1 MIKTKTISVLFPVA
15 IIVLLVALAYGNIVF
30 LGRSLNPVLL
40 IPPDDIKLSTGYADI
55 IGTDSA
61 THGWQV
67 DLANPAYLEWPVNI
81 FIGRSLKGG
90 HIPLVLPDQN
100 LGVPLIGQYCHRVL
114 SPYQIVENLFFPRGY
129 NFFLLLRLALAGI
142 FTYLFVRP
150 LCRRKESALLAA
162 VGFGL
167 GSTMVIYSNH
177 EEVSNVAMMLPLLMW
192 ATRALFD
199 RPGIGRGCWLAL
211 ALAMVHTAGQPEIQL
226 YVLFLTFL
234 YGCVRL
240 LSRPA
245 GDRMRPLAYSLAAMI
260 LSGII
265 AAPQIYLFL
274 RFHSEAWTFH
284 PPGGNLGLQSPME
297 RANFLFAFFP
307 KLRQTPWVWSYR
319 TINLL
324 WDWVGGYFGLGLL
337 FLAAAATGRPRRN
350 RREIALFGC
359 YFLFILAKN
368 LGWSPAQMIGIL
380 PFFDQTWT
388 PRWAA
393 ATWSF
398 ALAVLAGLGLDNILD
413 GPPPAAAA
421 AMPTPVVKT
430 GKLSILLANPVFPS
444 ALLFIDIILISVCWR
459 QGIIHWRAEHLRGF
473 VLCNGLLF
481 LLLAAGTFLLW
492 HLLPPPI
499 RSSLR
504 DSVGMIRRAFRE
516 RQLPMIALLSALAAA
531 ALRMIP
537 LKQYFSL
544 SGSSPLENLYLSPS
558 AATVSYLFAAPLFLA
573 ALSGLFLMAASPS
586 RPWSVVFSAV
596 AIPSV
601 IVSGWVQLPP
611 EPLPLIFG
619 GIFILAVAALSVFK
633 ARPRILRVILPS
645 LSFPLFFGLAA
656 FVLATPP
663 VSDPRFNW
671 LIRLHGYYAMIA
683 LAIFSGLRLWVRRGG
698 TGCGW
703 FFLLLVWSEL
713 IVYIPKNHS
722 DRYLLIDGIPFLIAA
737 LTVLG
742 FAVHFRRH
750 TLSGKKLTICILTII
765 IICGATLL
773 IIDRYAPGQLPAS
786 CTPDEPLPY
795 VKYLQDKKRGSIV
808 GFGRVLTPNFAS
820 AHNLLDVRGCVS
832 MNTTA
837 YQFFIENILQ
847 AVPRG
852 TSYSLWFTGDNS
864 PQGGGGTPYASSMR
878 NQIAAFRRAFPFYL
892 LASVRHVI
900 CPPGA
905 LDSLGDEYSKFMRK
919 VYAKEVDI
927 WEIPARPLAY
937 IAHKAD
943 VISMLSNPRL
953 WATTI
958 VNSQDIIRGERV
970 LLEETPSS
978 ILPESD
984 PSSSDSAL
992 LLFGEDPNRFR
1003 IRFYAERP
1011 GYIVVTR
1018 VYTNLLRAYINGEEI
1033 PVLQANGPFIALP
1046 VSGSDQER
1054 VVELTYLSPPA
1065 KTSFEIGFLGLL
1077 SVMGLLLFSALKRK

>member
-1 MIKTKTISVLFPVA
+1 MPISSERIPPPTA
-15 IIVLLVALAYGNIVF
+15 
-30 LGRSLNPVLL
+30 GRSTWP
-40 IPPDDIKLSTGYADI
+40 IPPT
-55 IGTDSA
+55 
-61 THGWQV
+61 W
-67 DLANPAYLEWPVNI
+67 N
-81 FIGRSLKGG
+81 GRSIFLSGG
-90 HIPLVLPDQN
+90 LSRAAIFLSVLPDQN

-199 RPGIGRGCWLAL
+199 RPGIGRACWLAL

-245 GDRMRPLAYSLAAMI
+245 GDRLRPFAYSLAAMI

-337 FLAAAATGRPRRN
+337 FLAAAAAGRPRRN

-398 ALAVLAGLGLDNILD
+398 ALAVLAALGLDNILD
-413 GPPPAAAA
+413 GPPPAATA
-421 AMPTPVVKT
+421 AMPNPVAKT
-430 GKLSILLANPVFPS
+430 GKRATLLANPFFSS
-444 ALLFIDIILISVCWR
+444 ALLFADIILISVCWR
-459 QGIIHWRAEHLRGF
+459 QGIIHWRAEHLREF
-473 VLCNGLLF
+473 VLFNGLLF
-481 LLLAAGTFLLW
+481 LLLAAGAFLLW
-492 HLLPPPI
+492 HLLPLPV
-499 RSSLR
+499 RRSLR
-504 DSVGMIRRAFRE
+504 DGAGMIRRAFRE
-516 RQLPMIALLSALAAA
+516 KQLSLIALLSAVAAG
-531 ALRMIP
+531 ALQLIP
-537 LKQYFSL
+537 LKQYFSPF
-544 SGSSPLENLYLSPS
+544 GSQLPENLYLSAS
-558 AATVSYLFAAPLFLA
+558 AASVSYLFAAPLFLA

-586 RPWSVVFSAV
+586 RPWAVVFSAV

-611 EPLPLIFG
+611 EPIPIIYG

-633 ARPRILRVILPS
+633 TRPRLLRMFLPS
-645 LSFPLFFGLAA
+645 LSFPLLFGLAA
-656 FVLATPP
+656 FVLAKP
-663 VSDPRFNW
+663 VVADPRFNW
-671 LIRLHGYYAMIA
+671 LIRFHGYYAIFM
-683 LAIFSGLRLWVRRGG
+683 LAVFSGVRLWAQRGG

-703 FFLLLVWSEL
+703 FFLILIWMEL
-713 IVYIPKNHS
+713 TIYIPKNHA
-722 DRYLLIDGIPFLIAA
+722 DRFLLIDAIPFLIAV
-737 LTVLG
+737 LTFLG
-742 FAVHFRRH
+742 FAAHFRRGI
-750 TLSGKKLTICILTII
+750 LSGKQITVCILTII
-765 IICGATLL
+765 ILCGATLL
-773 IIDRYAPGQLPAS
+773 IIDRYAPGQLPAR

-820 AHNLLDVRGCVS
+820 AHHLLDVRGCVS

-878 NQIAAFRRAFPFYL
+878 SQITAFRKAFPFYML
-892 LASVRHVI
+892 SSVRHVI

-905 LDSLGDEYSKFMRK
+905 LDSVGDEYSKMMRK
-919 VYAKEVDI
+919 VYRDEVDI
-927 WEIPARPLAY
+927 WEIPALPPAY

-943 VISMLSNPRL
+943 VISMLSDTRR
-953 WATTI
+953 WGTTI
-958 VNSQDIIRGERV
+958 VNSKEIMRGERV
-970 LLEETPSS
+970 VLEDKPSPS
-978 ILPESD
+978 LSESD
-984 PSSSDSAL
+984 PASSDRAL
-992 LLFGEDPNRFR
+992 LLFGEDPNHFQ
-1003 IRFYAERP
+1003 IRFYSERP

-1018 VYTNLLRAYINGEEI
+1018 AYTNLLRAYINGEEI

-1054 VVELTYLSPPA
+1054 IVELTYLSPPA

-1077 SVMGLLLFSALKRK
+1077 SVMGLLLFAVLKRK